1 MITHPAFPVEPW
13 SLRATSLDL
22 TVLAQTESLF
32 TVANGHL
39 GWRGNLDE
47 GDPHGLPGSYL
58 AGVHEVRPM
67 PYAEPGYG
75 YPPSGE
81 TIINITDGKI
91 VRLLVDDEPFDV
103 RRGRLLHH
111 EQELDLRAG
120 VLRRTVDWQSPAG
133 RTVRVVTTRLV
144 SFTQRAIG
152 AVHYEVTPLDGAAR
166 IVVQSELVANEPM
179 PQPEADPRAA
189 AVLTSPLAAEESLV
203 HGTRV
208 QMIHRTGASGLRVAV
223 AMDHDVTGPGV
234 HVAAESYPDQGR
246 VTITADLPAGQRMSM
261 VKYVAHGWT
270 SRRSTPAMRDQ
281 VVGELALARASGWDG
296 LVAEQREFLDGF
308 WERAD
313 VVVDGDPQVQQ
324 AVRFALFHLLQ
335 ASARAEGVAIAS
347 KGLTGRGYDGHAFW
361 DTEMFVLPVLTSV
374 LPHAVAD
381 ALRWRH
387 STLPIV
393 RERAAQFGL
402 RGAMFPWRTVT
413 GTECSGYWPA
423 GAAAFHVD
431 AAVARATI
439 GYVRSGGDTEFAR
452 TVGLDLLVETARLWR
467 SLGYVADDGTFRIDG
482 VTGPD
487 EYSALVSNN
496 LYTNLMARTN
506 LRAAAVLSER
516 FQDRAAE
523 LSVTGDEIAG
533 WRDAADRML
542 VPYDEVRGVHQQ
554 ASGFTDRQEWD
565 FAGTPPSN
573 YPLLLHYPYF
583 HLYRKQVVKQADVV
597 LAMQWMPD
605 AFTAEQKVRNF
616 AYYER
621 LTVRDSSLSACSQA
635 VVAAEVGALD
645 LAYDYLGETAQ
656 IDLADLEH
664 NTSDGL
670 HLASLAGVWIALVQ
684 GFGGVRRARDGL
696 RLRPVLPDGIDR
708 LSFGIAAGGC
718 RLRVDVDPEHT
729 HYRLVAGTDLTL
741 THDGTDVTVRA
752 GEVRILPTVHPPPGP
767 AVTQPPGRAPAR
779 RCPDR

>member
-1 MITHPAFPVEPW
+1 MITHPAFPAEPW
-13 SLRATSLDL
+13 RLRATSLDL
-22 TVLAQTESLF
+22 DVLAQTESLF

-75 YPPSGE
+75 YPRSGE

-91 VRLLVDDEPFDV
+91 VRLIVDDEPFDV
-103 RRGRLLHH
+103 RRGRLLNH

-120 VLRRTVDWQSPAG
+120 VLRRSVDWQSPAG

-144 SFTQRAIG
+144 SFTQRSIG
-152 AVHYEVTPLDGAAR
+152 AVHYEVGPLDGPAR
-166 IVVQSELVANEPM
+166 VVVQSELVANEPM
-179 PQPEADPRAA
+179 PQPEKDPRAA
-189 AVLTSPLAAEESLV
+189 AALAEPLCAEENLV

-208 QMIHRTGASGLRVAV
+208 QMIHRTSASGLRVAV
-223 AMDHDVTGPGV
+223 AMDHDVTGPDP
-234 HVAAESYPDQGR
+234 HVAAESSPDQGR
-246 VTITADLPAGQRMSM
+246 VTITAHLQAGQRLST
-261 VKYVAHGWT
+261 VKYVAHAW
-270 SRRSTPAMRDQ
+270 SARRTTPAMRDQ
-281 VVGELALARASGWDG
+281 VIGELALARSSGWDG
-296 LVAEQREFLDGF
+296 LVAEQRSFLDAF

-324 AVRFALFHLLQ
+324 AVRFALFQLLQ

-387 STLPIV
+387 ATLPIV
-393 RERAAQFGL
+393 RERARQFGL
-402 RGAMFPWRTVT
+402 RGAMFPWRTIT

-431 AAVARATI
+431 AAIARAVV

-452 TVGLDLLVETARLWR
+452 TVGLDLLVETARLWQ
-467 SLGYVADDGTFRIDG
+467 SLGYLATDGTFRIDG

-487 EYSALVSNN
+487 EYSALASNN
-496 LYTNLMARTN
+496 LYTNLMARVN
-506 LRAAAVLSER
+506 LRAAAALSER
-516 FQDRAAE
+516 FPDRAAE
-523 LSVTGDEIAG
+523 LSVTADETTA

-542 VPYDEVRGVHQQ
+542 VPYDETRRVHQQ
-554 ASGFTDRQEWD
+554 AAGFTDLQEWD
-565 FAGTPPSN
+565 FAGTPASN

-597 LAMQWMPD
+597 LAMQWIPD
-605 AFTAEQKVRNF
+605 AFTLEEKIRNF
-616 AYYER
+616 TYYER
-621 LTVRDSSLSACSQA
+621 LTVRDSSLSASSQA

-656 IDLADLEH
+656 IDLLDLEH

-670 HLASLAGVWIALVQ
+670 HLASLAGSWIALVQ

-696 RLRPVLPDGIDR
+696 HLRPVLPDGIAH

-718 RLRVDVDPEHT
+718 RLRVDIDPERT
-729 HYRLVAGTDLTL
+729 RYRLVTGDELTL
-741 THDGTDVTVRA
+741 IHDGTQVTVRA
-752 GEVRILPTVHPPPGP
+752 GEVRVLPTVHLPPGP
-767 AVTQPPGRAPAR
+767 VVTQPPGRAPMR
-779 RCPDR
+779 WRP